1 MTTGKRTCKICNDM
15 KDLAEFQP
23 QGYQCRKCRN
33 EKRRVYWAALPV
45 EERKKRQK
53 SVEYQKQYR
62 EKNLEKVKEDSRN
75 RHLKRMFGI
84 TLDEYNTM
92 LTQQNNG
99 CAICQQACATGM
111 NLAVDHDH
119 TTGKV
124 RALLCKNCNT
134 AIGLLGEDTNRMAKA
149 IEYIQSHSERIS

>member
-1 MTTGKRTCKICNDM
+1 MDTKICSVCGET
-15 KDLAEFQP
+15 KDVSNFRPE
-23 QGYQCRKCRN
+23 GKQCKVCKAAYRKAH
-33 EKRRVYWAALPV
+33 EPKYSELTEEQKQKRRIATENWRLRNPETAALRARDK
-45 EERKKRQK
+45 EYKKK
-53 SVEYQKQYR
+53 Y
-62 EKNLEKVKEDSRN
+62 
-75 RHLKRMFGI
+75 GI
-84 TLDEYNTM
+84 TLEQYNEM
-92 LTQQNNG
+92 LAQQNNT
-99 CAICQQACATGM
+99 CAICQEPCTTGM